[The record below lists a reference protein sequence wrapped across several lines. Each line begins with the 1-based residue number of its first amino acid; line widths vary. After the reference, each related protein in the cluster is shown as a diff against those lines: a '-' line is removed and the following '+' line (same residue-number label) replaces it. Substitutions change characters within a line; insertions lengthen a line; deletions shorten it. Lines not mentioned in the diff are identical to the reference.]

1 LGKVCQGEI
10 NSRVA
15 AKSFDVRAR
24 LWTADFGME
33 EFRKVYEFTLLRW
46 EKVAPVFKE
55 KFFFTHGLGGF
66 DCASVPL

>member
-1 LGKVCQGEI
+1 MMTGLHYTGAGLGKVCQGEI

-33 EFRKVYEFTLLRW
+33 EFRKVYEFALLRW
-46 EKVAPVFKE
+46 EKVARAIRQ
-55 KFFFTHGLGGF
+55 L
-66 DCASVPL
+66 AW